1 MVKII
6 CFIIIIVCTCAIV
19 ISTFCSDAIIER
31 FEKKKARI
39 EKDLEKDRER
49 FNK

>member
-1 MVKII
+1 MIKTI
-6 CFIIIIVCTCAIV
+6 CIIIIIICTCAIC
-19 ISTFCSDAIIER
+19 ISEICLHRAMKTFNN
-31 FEKKKARI
+31 KKARI